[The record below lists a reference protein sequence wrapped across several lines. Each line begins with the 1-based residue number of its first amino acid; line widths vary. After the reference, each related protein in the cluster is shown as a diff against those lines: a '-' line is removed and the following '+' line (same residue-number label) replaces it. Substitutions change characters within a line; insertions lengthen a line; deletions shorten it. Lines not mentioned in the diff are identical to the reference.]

1 MLIGVAM
8 ASPTFT
14 LSNNYKTDH
23 SLQLFLAKV
32 SVNLNLLDNINQP
45 KTD

>member
-1 MLIGVAM
+1 MQIEVEM

-23 SLQLFLAKV
+23 LSQLFLAKV
-32 SVNLNLLDNINQP
+32 SVNLYLLDIINQP
-45 KTD
+45 KTN